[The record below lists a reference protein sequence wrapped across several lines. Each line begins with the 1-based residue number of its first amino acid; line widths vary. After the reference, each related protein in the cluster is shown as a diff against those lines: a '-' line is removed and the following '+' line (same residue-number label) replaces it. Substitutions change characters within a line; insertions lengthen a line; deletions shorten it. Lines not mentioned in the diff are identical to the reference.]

1 MSAMPERIQVPT
13 SLLPTSL
20 AASESA
26 EAIASLTGVTKRYSN
41 GVLALD
47 NLSLTL
53 RRGEVSL
60 FAATHNQL
68 ASAAAPQTPTTPPDY
83 SALVTHLRVRSSHLK
98 RLGYNSLSKI
108 VGIAGNV

>member
-13 SLLPTSL
+13 SLHPTSL
-20 AASESA
+20 AASEFA
-26 EAIASLTGVTKRYSN
+26 EALAPLTGVTRRYSN

-68 ASAAAPQTPTTPPDY
+68 APAAAPKSPPHPQICPLSY
-83 SALVTHLRVRSSHLK
+83 RSF
-98 RLGYNSLSKI
+98 
-108 VGIAGNV
+108 A